1 MDFNRIIDRVQEW
14 WRYPQPTKLQK
25 QLLGQFTDVI
35 DTDIT
40 ATRLASEESARYVI
54 KHMRTVPNFAND
66 YDFHDWILRNQVN
79 QQLVSS
85 GLILEFGVAT
95 GRTLNHIGRIF
106 SNKTVHGFDSFE
118 GLPENWTSR
127 MPAGFF
133 ARSSLPS
140 VRKNCELH
148 VGWFDNTL
156 PKFLSTNEKLP
167 IALLHV
173 DSDLYSSAKTI
184 LTLLNS
190 QLVKDTVIIFD
201 EYINYPGWELDEFR
215 AWQEFVNDN
224 NITYEYIGRVS
235 SHQKVAVRIVNR

>member
-1 MDFNRIIDRVQEW
+1 
-14 WRYPQPTKLQK
+14 LQK

-40 ATRLASEESARYVI
+40 ATRLSSEESAKYVI

-140 VRKNCELH
+140 VRKNCKLH

-173 DSDLYSSAKTI
+173 DSDLYSSANTI

-215 AWQEFVNDN
+215 AWQEFVYNN

>member
-1 MDFNRIIDRVQEW
+1 MDFNRIIDRIQEW

-40 ATRLASEESARYVI
+40 ATRLSSEESAKYVI

-140 VRKNCELH
+140 VRKNCKLH

-173 DSDLYSSAKTI
+173 DSDLYSSANTI

-215 AWQEFVNDN
+215 AWQEFVYNN

>member
-14 WRYPQPTKLQK
+14 CRYPQPTKLQK

-79 QQLVSS
+79 RQLVSS